1 MRQADSQGF
10 SLVEIMIAMA
20 IMGIVAV
27 FAARFMKG
35 TQEARVQVNA
45 RADAQNKTAALAKLV
60 ERDLNFRQSNTS
72 FTLSANGTSLSIIR
86 RQAVDLNNLASS
98 DLTYEVQYISE
109 CVSRPSRL
117 GTYQG
122 LRSQL
127 NEARLQND
135 GRCLKILN
143 CDNSQIPRVR
153 IQIVGTGRI
162 PTYPSLLYPELP
174 LNGTLGDR
182 TLGQALC
189 VTAAPD
195 QLRISVDA
203 IHAFGNQ
210 LYKVVSQDKS
220 VSLGTSD
227 YQLLPHEL

>member
-1 MRQADSQGF
+1 MKRQNSQGF
-10 SLVEIMIAMA
+10 SMVEIMIAMA

-27 FAARFMKG
+27 FASRFMKS
-35 TQEARVQVNA
+35 TQEARVQVRA
-45 RADAQNKTAALAKLV
+45 RADAQNKTASLAKLV

-72 FTLSANGTSLSIIR
+72 LTISGNGTRLSIIR
-86 RQAVDLNNLASS
+86 RQAVDLNNLATS

-109 CVSRPSRL
+109 CVSRPTRL
-117 GTYQG
+117 GTYHG

-127 NEARLQND
+127 NEPRLQNE

-143 CDNSQIPRVR
+143 CDNTQLPRIR

-162 PTYPSLLYPELP
+162 PPYPSLLYPELQ
-174 LNGTLGDR
+174 LSGTLGDR

-220 VSLGTSD
+220 VSLGTND

>member
-1 MRQADSQGF
+1 MKRGNSQGF
-10 SLVEIMIAMA
+10 SMVEIMIAMA

-27 FAARFMKG
+27 FASRFMKS
-35 TQEARVQVNA
+35 TQEARVQVRA
-45 RADAQNKTAALAKLV
+45 RADAQNKNGALAKLV
-60 ERDLNFRQSNTS
+60 ERDLNFRQSNTAL
-72 FTLSANGTSLSIIR
+72 TVSANGTRLSIIR

-109 CVSRPSRL
+109 CVSRPARL
-117 GTYQG
+117 ATYHG

-127 NEARLQND
+127 NEPRLQNE

-143 CDNSQIPRVR
+143 CDDTQIPRIR
-153 IQIVGTGRI
+153 IQIVGSGRI
-162 PTYPSLLYPELP
+162 PPYPSLLYPELP
-174 LNGTLGDR
+174 LNGTIGDR

-195 QLRISVDA
+195 QLRITVDA

>member
-1 MRQADSQGF
+1 M
-10 SLVEIMIAMA
+10 VEIMIAMA

-27 FAARFMKG
+27 FASRFMKS
-35 TQEARVQVNA
+35 TQEARVQVRA

-72 FTLSANGTSLSIIR
+72 FTISGNGTRLSIIR
-86 RQAVDLNNLASS
+86 RQAVDLNNLATS
-98 DLTYEVQYISE
+98 DLTYEVQYNSE
-109 CVSRPSRL
+109 CVSRPTRL
-117 GTYQG
+117 ASYQG

-127 NEARLQND
+127 NETRLQND

-143 CDNSQIPRVR
+143 CDDSQIPRIR

-162 PTYPSLLYPELP
+162 PPYPSLLYPELP
-174 LNGTLGDR
+174 LGGTLGDR

-189 VTAAPD
+189 VTATPD

>member
-1 MRQADSQGF
+1 M
-10 SLVEIMIAMA
+10 VEIMIAMA

-27 FAARFMKG
+27 FASRFMKS
-35 TQEARVQVNA
+35 TQEARVQVRA
-45 RADAQNKTAALAKLV
+45 RADAQNKNGALAKLV

-72 FTLSANGTSLSIIR
+72 LSVSANGTRLSIIR

-109 CVSRPSRL
+109 CVSRPARL

-127 NEARLQND
+127 NEPRLQTE

-143 CDNSQIPRVR
+143 CDDAQIPRIR

-162 PTYPSLLYPELP
+162 PPYPSLLYPELP
-174 LNGTLGDR
+174 LNGTIGDR

-195 QLRISVDA
+195 QLRITVDA